1 MRLRRSGCAKSYATS
16 PRVRCAAP
24 GSGWTNCQR
33 TGALPVRVAIERV
46 RLYTLTGE
54 AGRALEV
61 GATAL
66 DSSTGEDH
74 AELCLLLARAAIVAR
89 RWSEADDYVVR
100 AGRPDDARSSVLL
113 AEAAHGAG
121 RIDAAIDHANRAVER
136 SAAGPTS

>member
-1 MRLRRSGCAKSYATS
+1 M
-16 PRVRCAAP
+16 
-24 GSGWTNCQR
+24 
-33 TGALPVRVAIERV
+33 
-46 RLYTLTGE
+46 
-54 AGRALEV
+54 

-89 RWSEADDYVVR
+89 RWSEADDYVGR

-121 RIDAAIDHANRAVER
+121 RIDVAIEHANRGHRAVR
-136 SAAGPTS
+136 GRISILRCCARRCASLGG